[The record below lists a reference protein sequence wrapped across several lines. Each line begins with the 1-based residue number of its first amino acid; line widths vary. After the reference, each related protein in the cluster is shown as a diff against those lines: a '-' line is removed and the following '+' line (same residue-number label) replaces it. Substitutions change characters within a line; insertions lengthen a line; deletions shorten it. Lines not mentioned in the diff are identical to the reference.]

1 MDSNSTSSLL
11 HAFLD
16 GELDQT
22 HEKPLFEELAS
33 SNELRAE
40 MRDLLAIRSAV
51 QHDVEAF
58 SPPFAATNNVF
69 STLGF
74 SLPTATPVAAPI
86 LSSAATTA
94 TAAAATS
101 WWNRLWLP
109 ATTLLIGAGITY
121 LLLNWGYTSAL
132 AAKSDEYNR
141 QIQEIRNESDRA
153 ISRATANAQQSAP
166 VVEPTVIVK
175 KVYYPVVK
183 YRDVVPQN
191 TENTHNL
198 LHPSDNLT
206 SSISSHS
213 EQTASITHAAMREE
227 EAVNGGDGVS
237 ALQSKHKATFFAA
250 TVASTPTQHLTGYSD
265 ETVHAETPALWFK
278 FSQNTASLGTT
289 TATDLQPQDALLNN
303 FNGELAWML
312 SPSFSIGV
320 KVGREAFPMSY
331 SGTINGRVSKY
342 SQYSSI
348 VWGGISAQVRP
359 AELSFLGGM
368 QPYFSTMAGGS
379 ELGPLVRGELGLQI
393 PLTSY
398 FSVSAGTDA
407 TGMFYQFQ
415 GTNFSTWKF
424 GINTGVTLHF

>member
-1 MDSNSTSSLL
+1 MDSNSTSNLL

-16 GELDQT
+16 GELDQM
-22 HEKPLFEELAS
+22 HEKPLFEELAA
-33 SNELRAE
+33 SNDLRAE

-86 LSSAATTA
+86 LSTGAATGTA
-94 TAAAATS
+94 TAAAS
-101 WWNRLWLP
+101 WWSRLWLP

-121 LLLNWGYTSAL
+121 LLLNWGYSSAL
-132 AAKSDEYNR
+132 AAKGNEYNL
-141 QIQEIRNESDRA
+141 QIQTIRNESDRA
-153 ISRATANAQQSAP
+153 IARATANAQQSAP
-166 VVEPTVIVK
+166 MPEPRIIVK

-183 YRDVVPQN
+183 YRDVLPQN
-191 TENTHNL
+191 AENSHVL
-198 LHPSDNLT
+198 LNPSDNFA
-206 SSISSHS
+206 SSIPPQP
-213 EQTASITHAAMREE
+213 EQTAAISHAAMKDEE
-227 EAVNGGDGVS
+227 GANGSNGAS
-237 ALQSKHKATFFAA
+237 SLQTKNNATFFAA
-250 TVASTPTQHLTGYSD
+250 NVANTPTQQLTGYTD
-265 ETVHAETPALWFK
+265 ETAYTETPALWFK

-289 TATDLQPQDALLNN
+289 TATNLQPQDALFNN
-303 FNGELAWML
+303 FNGELGWML

-342 SQYSSI
+342 SQYSSL
-348 VWGGISAQVRP
+348 VWGGISAQLRP
-359 AELSFLGGM
+359 VDLSFLGGM

-379 ELGPLVRGELGLQI
+379 ELGPLVRSELGLQI
-393 PLTSY
+393 PLTSF

>member
-141 QIQEIRNESDRA
+141 HIQEIRNESDRA
-153 ISRATANAQQSAP
+153 IARATANAQQSAP
-166 VVEPTVIVK
+166 MLEPTVIVK

-198 LHPSDNLT
+198 LPSSDNLT

-213 EQTASITHAAMREE
+213 EQTASITHAAMRDE
-227 EAVNGGDGVS
+227 EAANGGDGVS
-237 ALQSKHKATFFAA
+237 ALQSKHDATFFAA

-278 FSQNTASLGTT
+278 FNQNTALLGTT